1 MKVTVGGTLAINTI
15 ATGTEF
21 YQDAV
26 INGLTLGKGHGSLS
40 TNVAVGV
47 NARDSVTSGVD
58 NTAIGHST
66 MQNITQGID
75 NAAFGTGAMVSTTT
89 GNNNTSI
96 GSASL
101 PVNTTGSSN
110 TAVGLQAM
118 QVNTTGGA
126 NTVVGMNAL
135 NDNTEGNRNTAL
147 GFGSGNGIITGSD
160 NVHIGYNTTSGATD
174 VSNEIVIGSSATGKG
189 SDTALI
195 AGDNVYLGDGALG
208 GATIERDANP
218 IIRLID
224 TTNSETFNITNNF
237 SGGQIN
243 YNTTTL
249 DHRFKIGGTDKLT
262 IGSSTVSV
270 SGNLAVDTNTLYVDA
285 ASNKTVFNNLI
296 QIRDAGSYLH
306 IGANTSDGSDNETLY
321 ITGGGD
327 ASGARGA
334 VIGLAGNESGGN
346 LSVIAGRET
355 NAYINFL
362 TGTASS
368 ERMRIDSSGNV
379 QLAASEQAIQW
390 ASGNGIIQAPSNL
403 YIRTSSAGGNLLFQV
418 NNDEKMRIDSSGNV
432 GIGESSA
439 RNARLLL
446 NNAGSQGAPQLM
458 FVDSGDS
465 GKQSEIRFD
474 SGDLIFDYW
483 SGASRSERM
492 RIDSSGNIT
501 QTASGNPQFTISG
514 SAGAYTGI
522 LQINAAGGGGSKI
535 QTSGGTN
542 SLSIETGGSESMRI
556 DSSGNVGIGTSNAGA
571 KIEINASG
579 GGLGGFTS
587 FKTKYGTSSVQSLS
601 IGQVTA
607 GNGAWIGMAQYR
619 AGGFWQ
625 TEGTA
630 AGLINFE
637 ADGVISFSTN
647 SGLTA
652 NTDYNKTERMRITS
666 GGQLLINTQ
675 TLPNGT
681 SAYGAGFA
689 PNSEARTTFHSASN
703 TTSSVKLAY
712 FLNPNGEVGSIATS
726 GSSTAFNTS
735 SDYRLKENVVEMTGA
750 LDRVDALKPSRF
762 NFIAD
767 PEKTVDGFIA
777 HEVQAIVPE
786 AVTGEK
792 DAVDEEGNPI
802 YQGIDQ
808 SKIVPLLVGAIKE
821 LSAKVAA
828 LESQLNA

>member
-1 MKVTVGGTLAINTI
+1 
-15 ATGTEF
+15 
-21 YQDAV
+21 
-26 INGLTLGKGHGSLS
+26 
-40 TNVAVGV
+40 
-47 NARDSVTSGVD
+47 
-58 NTAIGHST
+58 
-66 MQNITQGID
+66 
-75 NAAFGTGAMVSTTT
+75 
-89 GNNNTSI
+89 
-96 GSASL
+96 
-101 PVNTTGSSN
+101 
-110 TAVGLQAM
+110 
-118 QVNTTGGA
+118 
-126 NTVVGMNAL
+126 
-135 NDNTEGNRNTAL
+135 
-147 GFGSGNGIITGSD
+147 
-160 NVHIGYNTTSGATD
+160 
-174 VSNEIVIGSSATGKG
+174 
-189 SDTALI
+189 
-195 AGDNVYLGDGALG
+195 
-208 GATIERDANP
+208 
-218 IIRLID
+218 
-224 TTNSETFNITNNF
+224 
-237 SGGQIN
+237 
-243 YNTTTL
+243 
-249 DHRFKIGGTDKLT
+249 
-262 IGSSTVSV
+262 
-270 SGNLAVDTNTLYVDA
+270 
-285 ASNKTVFNNLI
+285 
-296 QIRDAGSYLH
+296 
-306 IGANTSDGSDNETLY
+306 
-321 ITGGGD
+321 
-327 ASGARGA
+327 
-334 VIGLAGNESGGN
+334 
-346 LSVIAGRET
+346 
-355 NAYINFL
+355 
-362 TGTASS
+362 
-368 ERMRIDSSGNV
+368 
-379 QLAASEQAIQW
+379 
-390 ASGNGIIQAPSNL
+390 
-403 YIRTSSAGGNLLFQV
+403 
-418 NNDEKMRIDSSGNV
+418 MRIDSSGNV